1 MKEFFA
7 AQRLAKQ
14 DLAGETVQKD
24 LNEDDQKV
32 MQEILKRANTRRRR
46 IPAVKNLSIK
56 QSGVLLRSDFRA
68 FIEGRFHELNHSAG
82 FKYN

>member
-14 DLAGETVQKD
+14 DLAGETVQKEP

-32 MQEILKRANTRRRR
+32 MQEILKRY
-46 IPAVKNLSIK
+46 
-56 QSGVLLRSDFRA
+56 
-68 FIEGRFHELNHSAG
+68 EHEAKEDTSREEPID
-82 FKYN
+82 